1 MQGTSCS
8 NNATKRV
15 GCLLTSPPSPTP
27 SVTFRTELA
36 VLWLGSMVRDI
47 VENRDSTAR
56 DHLAN
61 ERTFLAWVRTALG
74 LVGLGVL
81 LERLGAG
88 GEGIAV
94 AAGVGFISFGGLCL
108 IYAVSRYLWVAKN
121 LEKGMFPVAIRGPI
135 VIAFGALLVAGGAML
150 YVLLLH

>member
-1 MQGTSCS
+1 M
-8 NNATKRV
+8 V
-15 GCLLTSPPSPTP
+15 G
-27 SVTFRTELA
+27 
-36 VLWLGSMVRDI
+36 DI
-47 VENRDSTAR
+47 VENRESTAR

-61 ERTFLAWVRTALG
+61 ERTFWRGSGRRSASS
-74 LVGLGVL
+74 GLGVL

-88 GEGIAV
+88 GESIAV

-121 LEKGMFPVAIRGPI
+121 LEKGMFPVAIRGPV
-135 VIAFGALLVAGGAML
+135 VIAFGALLVAAGAML